1 MRLGA
6 LVCLQWL
13 LLLDAGRG
21 FRIAGYSSS
30 QRPAQVVLRRLRTPP
45 LSATMPLPLAAASA
59 GSAISAVV
67 SSPMYVW
74 TMLSLASTLG
84 IASESTKLGSM
95 LSSPL
100 VTMGLAMLLC
110 NVGLLPSSSPVY
122 SVVLKWLVPLSIPL
136 LLLDADLKRCL
147 KDTGTLLK
155 AFCVGSIGTV
165 LGTLVAYL
173 LVPIKFAGGGGP
185 KIAAAL
191 CARHIGGALNF
202 VAVADILTV
211 APELVAAAMAADN
224 VVVAAY
230 FALLFLISAPERTG
244 AVGSNS
250 AYLPLPAAPAP
261 TEAAKCPIPFFRSGS
276 AEGEVA
282 GVMLVAPAPAVDV
295 GVVQQQ
301 QEQQQQQQQQQR
313 REKHAFSLLGM
324 SAALSTA
331 LIVTSLSLGLSRLSQ
346 SLVPGGI
353 SPMLL
358 SSMLAVIA
366 ATAFPR
372 TLSRVSKAGGV
383 MGVLFMQLFFGVTG
397 GQGSIATVL
406 SYGPQLF
413 VHTLVQIAVHFCFAV
428 GAGRAL
434 GLPFREVVLASNANV
449 GGPTTAAGMAQ
460 AKRWSNLVLPALLT
474 GIFGYAIA
482 TGLGVGVYYVLL
494 RL

>member
-1 MRLGA
+1 MRVSLGW
-6 LVCLQWL
+6 LLGL
-13 LLLDAGRG
+13 LLLDAGRS
-21 FRIAGYSSS
+21 FRLARLATGYSSQS
-30 QRPAQVVLRRLRTPP
+30 PRKVRTPP
-45 LSATMPLPLAAASA
+45 LSATVPLPLAAASA
-59 GSAISAVV
+59 GSISAVV
-67 SSPMYVW
+67 SSPVYVW
-74 TMLSLASTLG
+74 TMLSLASTFG
-84 IASESTKLGSM
+84 IASESTRLGSM

-100 VTMGLAMLLC
+100 VTMGMAMLLC

-147 KDTGTLLK
+147 KDTGTLLQ

-185 KIAAAL
+185 KIVAAL
-191 CARHIGGALNF
+191 CARHIGGAVNF
-202 VAVADILTV
+202 VAVADILSV

-230 FALLFLISAPERTG
+230 FALLFLISVPERTG

-250 AYLPLPAAPAP
+250 AYNLQPAAPAAQEP
-261 TEAAKCPIPFFRSGS
+261 AKCPIPMFRSSS
-276 AEGEVA
+276 AETDTA
-282 GVMLVAPAPAVDV
+282 GVMLVAPAPAVDALPASSPDV
-295 GVVQQQ
+295 GLL
-301 QEQQQQQQQQQR
+301 QQQQQQQQQR
-313 REKHAFSLLGM
+313 REKHAISLLGM
-324 SAALSTA
+324 SAALSSA
-331 LIVTSLSLGLSRLSQ
+331 LVLTSLSMGLSRLSQ
-346 SLVPGGI
+346 GIVPGGV

-358 SSMLAVIA
+358 SSLLAVCA

-383 MGVLFMQLFFGVTG
+383 VGVLFMQLFFGVTG

-413 VHTLVQIAVHFCFAV
+413 LHTLVQIAVHFAFAV

-460 AKRWSNLVLPALLT
+460 AKRWTNLVLPALLT